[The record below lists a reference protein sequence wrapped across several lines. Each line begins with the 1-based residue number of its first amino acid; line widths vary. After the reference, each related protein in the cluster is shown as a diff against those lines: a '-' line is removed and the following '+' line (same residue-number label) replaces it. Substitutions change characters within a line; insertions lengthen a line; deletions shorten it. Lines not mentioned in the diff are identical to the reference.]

1 MCVRVKRQFPVSLDG
16 WYLIS
21 GGTTTMF
28 VGFKDNI
35 HNCPESLTD
44 KVVLNKNLTEV
55 KDIAMLI
62 FQE

>member
-1 MCVRVKRQFPVSLDG
+1 MSLDG

-55 KDIAMLI
+55 KDIAVLI